1 MGDSLLDGGWPID
14 LGLAA
19 EPVAL
24 DDVLRAIAEERRSGC
39 RPTPIEV
46 LEVHP
51 IDEDGRLLD
60 LTVRAEEPLPGSG
73 VWQGAT
79 VRRSLLSGG
88 EGAWSGIVGLVEPE
102 QGRVLVELRSADPPT
117 PGPAELHPFDFL
129 QAPHAVLTDPRFE
142 ASRRRLQ
149 LTLAAAA
156 GRAQAPERPCS
167 GVAPAWQHSWVWV
180 WGPPGTGKTYTIGQ
194 QVVGLLSDPDERVL
208 VLSTTHRAVDAAA
221 MQAGRTALGRGV
233 SIAELARGGLFH
245 DVERYRANG
254 LRDMLPVRDDAV
266 LARLQG
272 AQRAIAAASTPVA
285 RARAHRALG
294 DARDALPPLQNI
306 VLDSRFRAVFATAHA
321 GARLLLGSP
330 IGHAVELGRSP
341 FTTVVIDE
349 AGLVSRAVVAVLA
362 LLGAR
367 RVVLVGDPRQ
377 LSPISRASRTLPP
390 MVVRWLARSAL
401 DHLRVDD
408 RAPGLHRLS
417 VQYRMHPQIREVV
430 STFQYDGALADAP
443 KIGTRT
449 WPGAGRLASWPR
461 AIWYVADEH
470 PDLGAEGA
478 ASGAGPGGRS
488 RVRVATRAI
497 FAALVDAFPELREHD
512 GLFIS
517 PFAAQARAAQGWLA
531 ELGLDRWRAS
541 TVHAQQGAE
550 ASIVVFDTVHT
561 SSTGWTPADWRGLI
575 NVGLSRAQHLVLVVA
590 ARAELERAWL
600 RGLRMHL
607 DARAL
612 GRHRGGW
619 VWRELASDPE
629 SASSLFAAAPA
640 PPARVPAEDPER
652 VARDPDKLYER
663 VESLGAQIQRRR
675 SERPVLSSEQRR
687 LVNRDLA
694 DAGPRLVRGVAG
706 SGKSLVLAHWVVRT
720 LRGLGFERV
729 AIVFGNQALRGLLE
743 RLLADAWS
751 EQTDDRLVMPWERV
765 HLIHVGELLTDLRR
779 GAGLPAPDDRY
790 DYEAQAAAILASGP
804 VAARFPATF
813 IDEAQDFGHG
823 TLQLLIDLTEE
834 HEGRRPVLIFYDNAQ
849 NLYGRARPVWSKL
862 GIDMRGRSD
871 VMRES
876 FRSTRPIVEVALNLL
891 HPFQP
896 LTDEPDLRELVQ
908 QGLIRHGE
916 RGGQPW
922 WYVDFCS
929 DDGEMPRLHLYE
941 RREDEIDA
949 LVARVRR
956 WIAEEQV
963 APGDVRILA
972 ITADLRHQIVA
983 RLTDAL
989 RGVARVD
996 SPTSRGFEGSA
1007 DAVVVTTPHSFKGY
1021 EAEIV
1026 YVPGIDRFGSSDI
1039 KRMRALYVAL
1049 TRARSV
1055 LYGSAV
1061 RSSNNPLVAAVER
1074 VSAQVDA
1081 STPIGRAS
1089 A

>member
-14 LGLAA
+14 LGLTA
-19 EPVAL
+19 EPIAL
-24 DDVLRAIAEERRSGC
+24 DDVLRGIAEERRSGC

-51 IDEDGRLLD
+51 VDAEGRLLD
-60 LTVRAEEPLPGSG
+60 LTVRADEPLPGAG

-88 EGAWSGIVGLVEPE
+88 EGAWSGIVSLVAPE
-102 QGRVLVELRSADPPT
+102 QRRVLVELRSADPPT
-117 PGPAELHPFDFL
+117 PGPAELYPFDYL

-156 GRAQAPERPCS
+156 GRARVPERPCA
-167 GVAPAWQHSWVWV
+167 GAAPAWQHSWVWV

-221 MQAGRTALGRGV
+221 MQAGRSAIERGV

-245 DVERYRANG
+245 DVQRYRTSG

-266 LARLQG
+266 LARLQA

-285 RARAHRALG
+285 RARAHRALAQ
-294 DARDALPPLQNI
+294 ARDALPSLQTI
-306 VLDSRFRAVFATAHA
+306 ALDSRFRAVFATAHA
-321 GARLLLGSP
+321 GARLLLGAP
-330 IGHAVELGRSP
+330 IGHTVELGRSP

-408 RAPGLHRLS
+408 EAPGLHRLS
-417 VQYRMHPQIREVV
+417 VQHRMHPQIRKVV
-430 STFQYDGALADAP
+430 SGFQYDDSLTDASRIGAR
-443 KIGTRT
+443 G

-497 FAALVDAFPELREHD
+497 LAALVDAFPELRDHD

-517 PFAAQARAAQGWLA
+517 PFVAQAQAARGWLD

-550 ASIVVFDTVHT
+550 APIVVFDTVHT
-561 SSTGWTPADWRGLI
+561 SSTGWSPADWRGLI
-575 NVGLSRAQHLVLVVA
+575 NVGLSRAQQLVIVVA
-590 ARAELERAWL
+590 ARAELDRAWL
-600 RGLRMHL
+600 RSLREHL

-619 VWRELASDPE
+619 AWRELAADEEAAP
-629 SASSLFAAAPA
+629 SLFAAETASPVL
-640 PPARVPAEDPER
+640 VPAVGAEPTVE
-652 VARDPDKLYER
+652 AYER
-663 VESLGAQIQRRR
+663 AESLGGQIARRR

-765 HLIHVGELLTDLRR
+765 HLIHVGELLANLRQ
-779 GAGLPAPDDRY
+779 GAGLPAPDDKY
-790 DYEAQAAAILASGP
+790 DYEAQAEALLRAGA
-804 VAARFPATF
+804 VAPRFPATF
-813 IDEAQDFGHG
+813 IDEAQDFGHD
-823 TLQLLIDLTEE
+823 TLQLLVDLTEE

-849 NLYGRARPVWSKL
+849 NLYGRGRPVWSKL

-876 FRSTRPIVEVALNLL
+876 FRSTRPIVEVALNLV

-908 QGLIRHGE
+908 QGLIRRGE
-916 RGGQPW
+916 RGGSLW
-922 WYVDFCS
+922 WYADFCS
-929 DDGEMPRLHLYE
+929 DDGEVPRLHLYE

-949 LVARVRR
+949 LVGRVLR
-956 WIAEEQV
+956 WIGEEHV

-972 ITADLRHQIVA
+972 ITTELRRQIAA

-989 RGVARVD
+989 RGVARVH
-996 SPTSRGFEGSA
+996 SLTSEGFEGSA

-1026 YVPGIDRFGSSDI
+1026 YVPGIDRFRSSDGALV
-1039 KRMRALYVAL
+1039 RALYVAM

-1061 RSSNNPLVAAVER
+1061 RSPNNPLVGALER

-1081 STPIGRAS
+1081 ATPIGRS
-1089 A
+1089 AP